1 MAADR
6 REKGRRQVEERGNGN
21 GGGWKR
27 KKVLA
32 GREREWRRVGKKRG
46 FGKEGKERK

>member
-1 MAADR
+1 VGEKKFPGGREREWRLVGDR
-6 REKGRRQVEERGNGN
+6 RN

-27 KKVLA
+27 KGMTIA
-32 GREREWRRVGKKRG
+32 ADGKKRG